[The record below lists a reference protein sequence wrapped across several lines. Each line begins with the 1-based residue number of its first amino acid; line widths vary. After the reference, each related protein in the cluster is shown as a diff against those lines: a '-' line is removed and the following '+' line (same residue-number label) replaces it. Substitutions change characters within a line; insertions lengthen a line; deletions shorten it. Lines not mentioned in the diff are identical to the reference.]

1 MKPKPWGPPLGG
13 GGVGGGEGLQGM
25 AHCPPTPGTQHM
37 LPAPA
42 TSGFQLAAPEAQG
55 AGKKSLQELAI
66 KDQEEV
72 GGWGDKRQRLT
83 AGPGLPPTPIPSQ
96 GCGEGGIV
104 HETCP
109 SPQPPA
115 GQTER

>member
-1 MKPKPWGPPLGG
+1 
-13 GGVGGGEGLQGM
+13 M

-72 GGWGDKRQRLT
+72 GGWGQKAEADCRAR
-83 AGPGLPPTPIPSQ
+83 AASYPRSQ
-96 GCGEGGIV
+96 PRV
-104 HETCP
+104 
-109 SPQPPA
+109 
-115 GQTER
+115 R